1 MLSKIVLLLI
11 FLFNVLNY
19 VDGTMGDTFYVSF
32 NEESFDQGEWIEA
45 SKEGLPEMK
54 ELTLCH
60 WEWINSFNQRSSN
73 VWSYC
78 VKISEDDDEISCFQ
92 YFVQV
97 DPTSHQGGKNFEF
110 FLEFQKGSSLS
121 SVKIKMT
128 DYEERQWNH
137 VCWRANAQGKNQYIL
152 NGEIKLEFENKLVVL
167 SSQTRNISS
176 FSIGQE
182 PDSLRGSFNDLQAFQ
197 GRIADVNL
205 YNYSLTDEEIGKAV
219 NCEEFKEGNIL
230 QWHIDGWIFHE
241 TTTKVVKQK
250 EFCQKQEKIFLFPV
264 PMYFNDAKMIWRRLI
279 CSGKQKREWKVG

>member
-60 WEWINSFNQRSSN
+60 WEWITSFNQRSSN

-78 VKISEDDDEISCFQ
+78 VEISEDDDEISCFQ

-128 DYEERQWNH
+128 DYDERQWNH
-137 VCWRANAQGKNQYIL
+137 MCWRANAQGKNQYIL
-152 NGEIKLEFENKLVVL
+152 HM
-167 SSQTRNISS
+167 
-176 FSIGQE
+176 
-182 PDSLRGSFNDLQAFQ
+182 FN
-197 GRIADVNL
+197 
-205 YNYSLTDEEIGKAV
+205 
-219 NCEEFKEGNIL
+219 
-230 QWHIDGWIFHE
+230 
-241 TTTKVVKQK
+241 
-250 EFCQKQEKIFLFPV
+250 
-264 PMYFNDAKMIWRRLI
+264 
-279 CSGKQKREWKVG
+279 